1 MNKLDGGVLK
11 IVGIQGEL
19 LRNDGVDGRENND
32 KIGNGLRD
40 RYTHDRQ
47 QLILSPS
54 LCEKNL

>member
-54 LCEKNL
+54 LCENNL